1 MAAMELNIE
10 NKGRLVR
17 ELLIETGE
25 DPTREGLLDTPARHA
40 KEIDHEQRKDNE

>member
-1 MAAMELNIE
+1 MEMNTEKIA
-10 NKGRLVR
+10 GLVR

-40 KEIDHEQRKDNE
+40 KEIDHEQRKNNQ

>member
-1 MAAMELNIE
+1 MALNAEKIA
-10 NKGRLVR
+10 RLVR

-40 KEIDHEQRKDNE
+40 KEIDHEQRKNNE